1 MSAVVVEGEAWT
13 PSRNGGLK
21 REDRAFADAASV
33 FEGTRA
39 LSDDE
44 SVESFLLRFQHDAAT
59 RRAAEDARAFVEGF
73 DAADPARAS
82 ARAIALEWRSGVDS
96 TLARPIGGYRPLF
109 ERMRDD
115 CVAAGVQIC
124 LSSAVR
130 RISWRRGSVAVDAV
144 DSRKQSRTLTAR
156 SGVVTLP
163 VGVLRHRGDETAVA
177 FDPKLPPA
185 KRDALEH
192 IEMGHAIKVMLW
204 FRSAFWERVS
214 GGRYRNGAF
223 FRSWS
228 AEFPAYWTQWPVR
241 SELVAAW
248 AGGPRA
254 IAIGGLTHA
263 ELIER
268 AVAGFGLLFGEPK
281 LAASELEF
289 GIAHDWRRDPFARGA
304 YSYLAVGGAQS
315 RTELAKPLDGTLFFA
330 GEATAADGEGGTV
343 NGAFETGLRAAAELA
358 NA

>member
-1 MSAVVVEGEAWT
+1 VEGEAWT

-21 REDRAFADAASV
+21 RAERVFADAAKV
-33 FEGTRA
+33 FEGTPA
-39 LSDDE
+39 PSDDE
-44 SVESFLLRFQHDAAT
+44 SVESFLLRFQHDVAT

-124 LSSAVR
+124 LSTAVR
-130 RISWRRGSVAVDAV
+130 RISWRRGNVAVDAV
-144 DSRKQSRTLTAR
+144 DPRKQSRTLTAR

-177 FDPKLPPA
+177 FDPVLPPE

-204 FRSAFWERVS
+204 FRSAFWEHVGS
-214 GGRYRNGAF
+214 GRYRDGAF

-228 AEFPAYWTQWPVR
+228 ADFPAYWTQWPIR
-241 SELVAAW
+241 SELVVAW

-254 IAIGGLTHA
+254 IAIGRLTDA
-263 ELIER
+263 ELIQR
-268 AVAGFGLLFGEPK
+268 AVTGFGLLFGEPK
-281 LAASELEF
+281 LAATELEF
-289 GIAHDWRRDPFARGA
+289 GIAHDWSRDPFARGA

-343 NGAFETGLRAAAELA
+343 NGAFETGRRAAAELA